1 LHRQNPKTDA
11 NGRKSTQESESCYI
25 HHMLAE
31 LSKAAA
37 VLERGGVFDSTSEP
51 KVGTPIAQRQVG
63 GSAGSQVKSGAH

>member
-1 LHRQNPKTDA
+1 
-11 NGRKSTQESESCYI
+11 
-25 HHMLAE
+25 MLAE

-63 GSAGSQVKSGAH
+63 GSTGSQVKSGVH